1 MTHAVESSVTTGAAL
16 AVPKTVEYG
25 IPPPPA
31 PLNAPYAAPTVGWSH
46 PQFVGRP
53 EIFASKFNCL
63 LNKDGGRSRAESTAP
78 GTGVFSCP

>member
-16 AVPKTVEYG
+16 AVPKTVEHG
-25 IPPPPA
+25 IP

-46 PQFVGRP
+46 LAFAGRP
-53 EIFASKFNCL
+53 KTCPSDFNHL